1 MADIPSMP
9 VTCDSAEIAIA
20 GNVISAK
27 LDRFADMIRR
37 KDRGLI
43 DELWSDGGF
52 CLVGSEA
59 GEICPTRETV
69 EAKLEAI
76 FTNPVTLI
84 LEIPRRRIRLA
95 GTAGWIFGEGILRR
109 RDETGGEETRQYLM
123 LCIFENV
130 AGAWHWRQFFGSEP
144 T

>member
-1 MADIPSMP
+1 MADMSSRAA
-9 VTCDSAEIAIA
+9 DAESAEIAIGA
-20 GNVISAK
+20 DVISAK
-27 LDRFADMIRR
+27 LDLFAEMIRT

-76 FTNPVTLI
+76 FTNPATLV
-84 LEIPRRRIRLA
+84 LEVPRRRIRLA

-109 RDETGGEETRQYLM
+109 RDAAGGEEARQYL
-123 LCIFENV
+123 LICIFENV

-144 T
+144 Y